1 MRTAA
6 PKGGGADASRK
17 TAEPDFSITSAA
29 AGQALTHALPTWRRL
44 DSVIGEI
51 VAAMQRRH
59 HADFAVAST

>member
-6 PKGGGADASRK
+6 PKGGGAGDNRK
-17 TAEPDFSITSAA
+17 RLNPIFLHHHAA
-29 AGQALTHALPTWRRL
+29 PGQALTHVLSTWRRL
-44 DSVIGEI
+44 DSLIGEI

>member
-6 PKGGGADASRK
+6 SKGGGADADRK
-17 TAEPDFSITSAA
+17 AVGPGFSIPSAA
-29 AGQALTHALPTWRRL
+29 PSQNLTHALPTWRRL

>member
-6 PKGGGADASRK
+6 LKGGGADANRR
-17 TAEPDFSITSAA
+17 TAEPGFSITSAA
-29 AGQALTHALPTWRRL
+29 AGQALTNVPPAWRRL
-44 DSVIGEI
+44 DSVIAEI